1 MPKPRATGTKPDSA
15 EDAQLRSSAPL
26 TDPELPPA
34 RSEDALAAL
43 SPKGLRTRQRLL
55 DGARRAFEKS
65 GSYTDTRINDIVKET
80 GCAYGT
86 FYTYFDTKEQL
97 FYELAVDV
105 ANEMYRENASRARGK
120 DLVARI
126 DSALRQFLLSYR
138 EHAAILTIVDQA
150 AALYPDFRGLRRRIR
165 DVFVDRNVANFRRW
179 SEEGW
184 IDPTLD
190 PLVAAHALVSMID
203 NFSYLWFVLGE
214 PFEEEKALATLTR
227 LWTNALAVPGV
238 SWSPTN
244 QRVYC
249 SPAEPGTPR

>member
-1 MPKPRATGTKPDSA
+1 MPKPRAMGAEPESA
-15 EDAQLRSSAPL
+15 EADEPAPTPVL
-26 TDPELPPA
+26 TDPELPPS
-34 RSEDALAAL
+34 RSDDALSAL

-65 GSYTDTRINDIVKET
+65 GSYADTRISDIVEET

-105 ANEMYRENASRARGK
+105 ANEMYRENATRTRGE

-126 DSALRQFLLSYR
+126 DSGLRQFLHSYR
-138 EHAAILTIVDQA
+138 EHAAILTIIDQA

-165 DVFVDRNVANFRRW
+165 DVFVERNVANFERW
-179 SEEGW
+179 SEDGW
-184 IDPTLD
+184 FDPEIDHR
-190 PLVAAHALVSMID
+190 VAAHALVSMID

-214 PFEEEKALATLTR
+214 PFEEERALATLTR
-227 LWTNALAVPGV
+227 LWTNALAVP
-238 SWSPTN
+238 PD
-244 QRVYC
+244 Q
-249 SPAEPGTPR
+249 PATD